1 MHFLSLVCVCIDI
14 RGVIGDTSGG
24 ECVESVDIFII
35 RSLIFS
41 LFIRSEFL
49 SPLGLSGN
57 VPFLN
62 NLSILSRTQSCNVVE
77 DRNFCNFCMYC
88 INSARFRSFRLLVTA
103 K

>member
-1 MHFLSLVCVCIDI
+1 MSLVCVCIDI
-14 RGVIGDTSGG
+14 RDVIGDTSGG

-62 NLSILSRTQSCNVVE
+62 NLSILSLHNPVMSLKIGIFVTFV
-77 DRNFCNFCMYC
+77 C
-88 INSARFRSFRLLVTA
+88 IVLILRVSGHSDF
-103 K
+103 